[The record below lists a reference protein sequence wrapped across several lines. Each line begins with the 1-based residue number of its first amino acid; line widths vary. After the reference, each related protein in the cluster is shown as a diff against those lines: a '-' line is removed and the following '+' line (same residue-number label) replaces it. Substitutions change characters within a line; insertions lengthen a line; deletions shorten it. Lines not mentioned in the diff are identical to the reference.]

1 MIGFSKGVR
10 SSGVGSKKCKI
21 IAGLKKYKPI
31 IQKKKKKKHDKIVLF
46 ANNTLI
52 NRKLLISRALINSY
66 IGSNEFVSVNNVSK
80 GNMMIGK
87 KKSKIQRLQ
96 QFIKILVYL

>member
-21 IAGLKKYKPI
+21 IVGLKKYKPI
-31 IQKKKKKKHDKIVLF
+31 IQKKKKKHDKIVLF

-52 NRKLLISRALINSY
+52 NKNLLISRALINSY
-66 IGSNEFVSVNNVSK
+66 IGSDEFISVNNVSK

-87 KKSKIQRLQ
+87 KKSKIQRL
-96 QFIKILVYL
+96 

>member
-1 MIGFSKGVR
+1 MIGFSKGIR

-21 IAGLKKYKPI
+21 IVGLKKYKPI
-31 IQKKKKKKHDKIVLF
+31 IQKKKKKHDKIVLF

-52 NRKLLISRALINSY
+52 NKKLLISRALINSY
-66 IGSNEFVSVNNVSK
+66 IGSDEFVSVNNVSK

-87 KKSKIQRLQ
+87 KNSKIQRL
-96 QFIKILVYL
+96 

>member
-21 IAGLKKYKPI
+21 IVGLKKYKPI
-31 IQKKKKKKHDKIVLF
+31 IQKKKKKHDKIVLF

-52 NRKLLISRALINSY
+52 NKKLLISRDLINSY
-66 IGSNEFVSVNNVSK
+66 IGSDEFVSVNNVSK

-87 KKSKIQRLQ
+87 KKSKIQRL
-96 QFIKILVYL
+96 